1 EEYRDVWRAALQLR
15 SDRDF
20 ATSLREELA
29 AFTGKSLDEVARRCT
44 RAVQAVAEQW
54 RRQVDPSSRVSI
66 EQYYDGSEEYLYDL
80 TEWHGLAFD
89 DSPLGYV
96 SALDFALRRGR
107 GNYLDFGSGVGA
119 GALLFA
125 RHGFSVALADISSTL
140 LHFSRWRLER
150 RGIEAQYVD
159 LKAQDLPG
167 ESYDV
172 ITAMDVFEHLADPV
186 EAVDHLARALRPGG
200 YLFGRFHAE
209 VDSDHPQHIVLDFGS
224 TFARL
229 CELGFEEV
237 WRDDWLWGHQVFQKA
252 GPRAI

>member
-1 EEYRDVWRAALQLR
+1 MLSNPEGMLADRLKAAWRSVDAGLASADEITARQERWVEEYRDGWRAALQVR

-125 RHGFSVALADISSTL
+125 
-140 LHFSRWRLER
+140 
-150 RGIEAQYVD
+150 
-159 LKAQDLPG
+159 
-167 ESYDV
+167 
-172 ITAMDVFEHLADPV
+172 
-186 EAVDHLARALRPGG
+186 
-200 YLFGRFHAE
+200 
-209 VDSDHPQHIVLDFGS
+209 
-224 TFARL
+224 
-229 CELGFEEV
+229 
-237 WRDDWLWGHQVFQKA
+237 
-252 GPRAI
+252 